1 MMSKPD
7 LELRPLLSALWRN
20 RTGPLLVA
28 VQVAIALAVLVN
40 VAYVVQQRLATA
52 RQPTGIDLKDTFW
65 ILSQGYTPD
74 YSQATTVKAD
84 LTYLNSVPG
93 VVAAAISHSLPQT
106 YSETDLP
113 FATTPK
119 PGAASEEALV
129 YMMSERGIEALGLK
143 LLAGRPPLAE
153 AVAPPA
159 ADFTQAFGRWA
170 PEVVIT
176 EDLAKRMFPKGD
188 ALGKTLY
195 AQMINRPAK
204 IVGIVERM
212 QGMPM
217 PAPYTDLMER
227 VVFVPG
233 IPPGPVALYLVRTQP
248 GRRAA
253 VMAKVEKEFGPLQPG
268 RFIMKM
274 DALDRTAA
282 QTRNGFRATAVIL
295 GVVGLLVTVV
305 TAIGIFGLAAFQVTT
320 RTKQIGT
327 RRAIGAR
334 RVHILRY
341 FLIENWLITT
351 AGIAAGCILAL
362 FVGVKLSLMFR
373 APQLPLYYFV
383 TGAVA
388 LWILG
393 FCAVLLPARRATR
406 ISPAVA
412 TRTV

>member
-1 MMSKPD
+1 MRKVD
-7 LELRPLLSALWRN
+7 LEIRPLLSALWRN

-65 ILSQGYTPD
+65 ILSQGYAPD

-84 LTYLNSVPG
+84 LTYLNAVPG
-93 VVAAAISHSLPQT
+93 VVAAAISHNLPQT

-113 FATTPK
+113 FATTPN
-119 PGAASEEALV
+119 PGAASVEALV
-129 YMMSERGIEALGLK
+129 YMMSERGIETLGLK
-143 LLAGRPPLAE
+143 LIAGRAPLAE

-159 ADFTQAFGRWA
+159 SDFTQAFSRWA

-176 EDLAKRMFPKGD
+176 EALARSLFPKGD
-188 ALGKTLY
+188 ALGNTLY

-212 QGMPM
+212 QGMP
-217 PAPYTDLMER
+217 APERYADLMER

-253 VMAKVEKEFGPLQPG
+253 VMAKVEQEFPTLQPG

-274 DALDRTAA
+274 EPFDKTAA
-282 QTRNGFRATAVIL
+282 VTRNGLRATAVIL

-334 RVHILRY
+334 RGHILRY
-341 FLIENWLITT
+341 FLLENWLITT
-351 AGIAAGCILAL
+351 AGVATGCILAL
-362 FVGVKLSLMFR
+362 VVGVKLSLMFQ
-373 APQLPLYYFV
+373 APRLPLYDLV
-383 TGAVA
+383 AGTLA

-393 FCAVLLPARRATR
+393 LCAVLLPARRATR